1 MLLLL
6 QIGNLINSLFIKKE
20 LEKDEREIQ
29 RLKESRRRL
38 KD

>member
-1 MLLLL
+1 MFLLL
-6 QIGNLINSLFIKKE
+6 QIGNLINSFIKEE
-20 LEKDEREIQ
+20 LKKDEREVQ